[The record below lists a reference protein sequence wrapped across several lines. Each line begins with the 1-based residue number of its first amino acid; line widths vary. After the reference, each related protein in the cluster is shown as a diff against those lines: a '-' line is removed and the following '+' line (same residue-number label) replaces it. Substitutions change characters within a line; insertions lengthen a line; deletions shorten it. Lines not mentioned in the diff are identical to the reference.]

1 MCGPDASGWMAGMGG
16 ASNVSR
22 VLWLIPA
29 QPELKSATA
38 SNSTQF
44 LFSFRIDFLYFF
56 PGLVVQLVAPDK
68 GTQIGNPLALPV
80 GVPENKNNEQH
91 RAADQVEGH
100 QWYSQA
106 AMPQPT
112 RNATR

>member
-22 VLWLIPA
+22 VLWLTPA

-38 SNSTQF
+38 SNTAQF

-56 PGLVVQLVAPDK
+56 TNLVVQLVAMDQ
-68 GTQIGNPLALPV
+68 GIQIGNPLTLAV
-80 GVPENKNNEQH
+80 GVPENKHNKQH
-91 RAADQVEGH
+91 RAADQVKGH
-100 QWYSQA
+100 Q
-106 AMPQPT
+106 
-112 RNATR
+112 